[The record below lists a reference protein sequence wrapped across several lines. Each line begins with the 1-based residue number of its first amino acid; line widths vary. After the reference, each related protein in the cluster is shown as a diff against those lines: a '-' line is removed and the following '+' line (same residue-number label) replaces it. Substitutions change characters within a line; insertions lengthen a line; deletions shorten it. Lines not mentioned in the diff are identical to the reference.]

1 MQQQLYKSRKS
12 KVVDGVCGG
21 IAEYF
26 KVDAVIIR
34 LIWVLAIIMGAG
46 FFGVIAYLIAMVIIP
61 RELRESSE
69 VVNEKNQGDKELEE
83 IDSEER
89 KRKFSLLLGLI
100 LIGVGGF
107 LLIERFVGIN
117 VRFWISN
124 TLGNFWPVLLIGL
137 GIFLL
142 SKRSSW

>member
-1 MQQQLYKSRKS
+1 MQRLYKSKKS
-12 KVVDGVCGG
+12 KVLDGVCGG